1 MNIIFLFI
9 ILLIILFLPL
19 PIVFEASYDKQFKVY
34 LYKKFKIPLK
44 NNSLKKTK
52 IKKKSNNKIKIDFKS
67 ILSSLQANKFKPLL
81 NLSINMQYS
90 LSDAALTA
98 VSYGVIYG
106 ILESI
111 YLELITIFNVKKKN
125 YNISPLFNEHT
136 SILFSIKGI
145 IYLSIANIIYI
156 IFLYFFKKIYNNFI

>member
-9 ILLIILFLPL
+9 MVLIILFLPL

-34 LYKKFKIPLK
+34 LYKKFNEILI
-44 NNSLKKTK
+44 LIIKTK

-156 IFLYFFKKIYNNFI
+156 IFLYFFKKNI

>member
-1 MNIIFLFI
+1 
-9 ILLIILFLPL
+9 
-19 PIVFEASYDKQFKVY
+19 
-34 LYKKFKIPLK
+34 
-44 NNSLKKTK
+44 
-52 IKKKSNNKIKIDFKS
+52 
-67 ILSSLQANKFKPLL
+67 LQANKFKPLL

-156 IFLYFFKKIYNNFI
+156 IFLYFFRKNI

>member
-9 ILLIILFLPL
+9 MVLIILFLPL

-44 NNSLKKTK
+44 NNSLKKAK

-145 IYLSIANIIYI
+145 YLLKYCKH
-156 IFLYFFKKIYNNFI
+156 YIYNIFIFFQKKYITFI

>member
-1 MNIIFLFI
+1 
-9 ILLIILFLPL
+9 
-19 PIVFEASYDKQFKVY
+19 
-34 LYKKFKIPLK
+34 
-44 NNSLKKTK
+44 
-52 IKKKSNNKIKIDFKS
+52 
-67 ILSSLQANKFKPLL
+67 
-81 NLSINMQYS
+81 MQYS

-125 YNISPLFNEHT
+125 CNISPLFNEHT

-156 IFLYFFKKIYNNFI
+156 IFLYFFKKNI